1 MTIPYIA
8 VQTVLVNELKF
19 SGCAI

>member
-8 VQTVLVNELKF
+8 VLTVLVNELKF